1 MAARCLLLVW
11 VKSAKSIP
19 QPRANVFQERGRCW
33 GILPSGGAVLGIVP
47 GHGGHRHRQ
56 DLRQPVLDGGDDL
69 EEMKSGLSS
78 QKGIT
83 MLRILNDTTKKH
95 QTKICLVLFGAPA
108 GIRIPDTLI
117 KRIQGASF
125 VKFQKFE
132 GTLFYRIIAKYAFAH
147 TALFAYSVMLCNR
160 YPAIQ
165 VCKKCAK
172 MCRRAKQSPMDKS
185 ITGFMAGFR
194 TTEQTPFDIEMRFP
208 MNKRLSCRC

>member
-11 VKSAKSIP
+11 VKSAKGIP

-95 QTKICLVLFGAPA
+95 RTKICLVLFGAPA

-117 KRIQGASF
+117 KRAHRAEHSF
-125 VKFQKFE
+125 PPSNFCTLCRILQVRVPIATLETVQKQCRNRAL
-132 GTLFYRIIAKYAFAH
+132 TL
-147 TALFAYSVMLCNR
+147 
-160 YPAIQ
+160 
-165 VCKKCAK
+165 
-172 MCRRAKQSPMDKS
+172 
-185 ITGFMAGFR
+185 G
-194 TTEQTPFDIEMRFP
+194 
-208 MNKRLSCRC
+208 

>member
-11 VKSAKSIP
+11 VKSAKGIP

-69 EEMKSGLSS
+69 EKMKSGLSS

-95 QTKICLVLFGAPA
+95 RTKICLVLFGVPA

-132 GTLFYRIIAKYAFAH
+132 ETLFLSYHRKTRLCTYRIVCIQCN
-147 TALFAYSVMLCNR
+147 ALQPLSSYSGV
-160 YPAIQ
+160 Q
-165 VCKKCAK
+165 KVCKNV
-172 MCRRAKQSPMDKS
+172 Q
-185 ITGFMAGFR
+185 TGKTKPNG
-194 TTEQTPFDIEMRFP
+194 QINHRFYG
-208 MNKRLSCRC
+208 RV

>member
-11 VKSAKSIP
+11 VKSAKGIP

-69 EEMKSGLSS
+69 EKMKSGLSS

-95 QTKICLVLFGAPA
+95 RTKICLVLFGAPA

-132 GTLFYRIIAKYAFAH
+132 ETLFLSYYRKTRLCTHRIVCIQCN
-147 TALFAYSVMLCNR
+147 ALQPLSSYSGV
-160 YPAIQ
+160 Q
-165 VCKKCAK
+165 KVCKNV
-172 MCRRAKQSPMDKS
+172 Q
-185 ITGFMAGFR
+185 TGKTKPNG
-194 TTEQTPFDIEMRFP
+194 QI
-208 MNKRLSCRC
+208 NHRLYGRV

>member
-11 VKSAKSIP
+11 VKSAKGIP

-83 MLRILNDTTKKH
+83 MLRQHRTIPALRLKH
-95 QTKICLVLFGAPA
+95 RSGSCGTASAAPRSPYRHLELCGIALTIPELWHICHNEICRKVCLRCRGRCSPTVGQGISHIFIVRSGRLQWGAGAPA
-108 GIRIPDTLI
+108 LPYKKLHSVWAVQLHQNYR
-117 KRIQGASF
+117 F
-125 VKFQKFE
+125 VSRS
-132 GTLFYRIIAKYAFAH
+132 L
-147 TALFAYSVMLCNR
+147 
-160 YPAIQ
+160 
-165 VCKKCAK
+165 
-172 MCRRAKQSPMDKS
+172 
-185 ITGFMAGFR
+185 FR
-194 TTEQTPFDIEMRFP
+194 T
-208 MNKRLSCRC
+208 

>member
-11 VKSAKSIP
+11 VKSAKGIP

-83 MLRILNDTTKKH
+83 MLRQHRTIMLDKTSSIICAFGLAAAAPRSPYRHLELCGIALRILNDITKKH
-95 QTKICLVLFGAPA
+95 RTKICLVLFGAPA

-117 KRIQGASF
+117 KSQVLYQLSYGH
-125 VKFQKFE
+125 
-132 GTLFYRIIAKYAFAH
+132 KYSIC
-147 TALFAYSVMLCNR
+147 LLQLKYCNR
-160 YPAIQ
+160 YGRKSQAFCRIFSQ
-165 VCKKCAK
+165 KI
-172 MCRRAKQSPMDKS
+172 CRRA
-185 ITGFMAGFR
+185 AGAG
-194 TTEQTPFDIEMRFP
+194 T
-208 MNKRLSCRC
+208 

>member
-11 VKSAKSIP
+11 VKSAKGIP

-95 QTKICLVLFGAPA
+95 RTKICLVLFGAPA

-132 GTLFYRIIAKYAFAH
+132 EALFLSYHRKTRLCTHRIICIQCN
-147 TALFAYSVMLCNR
+147 ALQPLSSYSGV
-160 YPAIQ
+160 Q
-165 VCKKCAK
+165 KVCKNV
-172 MCRRAKQSPMDKS
+172 Q
-185 ITGFMAGFR
+185 TGKTKPNG
-194 TTEQTPFDIEMRFP
+194 QINHRFYG
-208 MNKRLSCRC
+208 RV

>member
-11 VKSAKSIP
+11 VKSAKGIP

-33 GILPSGGAVLGIVP
+33 GILPSGSAVLGIVP

-95 QTKICLVLFGAPA
+95 RTRICLVLFGAPA

-132 GTLFYRIIAKYAFAH
+132 ETTFLSYHRKTRLCIHRIICIQCN
-147 TALFAYSVMLCNR
+147 ALQPLSSYSGV
-160 YPAIQ
+160 Q
-165 VCKKCAK
+165 KVCKNV
-172 MCRRAKQSPMDKS
+172 Q
-185 ITGFMAGFR
+185 TGKTKPNG
-194 TTEQTPFDIEMRFP
+194 QINHRFYG
-208 MNKRLSCRC
+208 RV

>member
-11 VKSAKSIP
+11 VKSAKGIP
-19 QPRANVFQERGRCW
+19 KPRANVFQERGRCW

-83 MLRILNDTTKKH
+83 MLRQHRTIPALRLKHRSGSCGTASAAPRSPYRHLELCGIALRILNDTTKKH
-95 QTKICLVLFGAPA
+95 RTKICLVLFGAPA

-117 KRIQGASF
+117 KSQVLYQLSYGH
-125 VKFQKFE
+125 
-132 GTLFYRIIAKYAFAH
+132 KYSIC
-147 TALFAYSVMLCNR
+147 LLQLKYCNR
-160 YPAIQ
+160 YGRKSQAFCRIFSQ
-165 VCKKCAK
+165 KI
-172 MCRRAKQSPMDKS
+172 CRRA
-185 ITGFMAGFR
+185 AGAG
-194 TTEQTPFDIEMRFP
+194 T
-208 MNKRLSCRC
+208 

>member
-11 VKSAKSIP
+11 VKSAKGIP
-19 QPRANVFQERGRCW
+19 RPRANVFQERGRCW

-47 GHGGHRHRQ
+47 GHDGHRHRQ

-95 QTKICLVLFGAPA
+95 RTKICLVLFGAPA

-125 VKFQKFE
+125 VKFQKVRRNVILSYHRKIRLC
-132 GTLFYRIIAKYAFAH
+132 THRIVCIQCN
-147 TALFAYSVMLCNR
+147 ALQPLSSYSGV
-160 YPAIQ
+160 Q
-165 VCKKCAK
+165 KVCKNV
-172 MCRRAKQSPMDKS
+172 Q
-185 ITGFMAGFR
+185 TGKTKPNG
-194 TTEQTPFDIEMRFP
+194 QINHRFYG
-208 MNKRLSCRC
+208 RV

>member
-11 VKSAKSIP
+11 VKSAKEIP

-95 QTKICLVLFGAPA
+95 RTKICLVLFGVPA

-132 GTLFYRIIAKYAFAH
+132 ETLFLSYYSKTRLCTHRIVCIQCN
-147 TALFAYSVMLCNR
+147 ALQPLSSYSGVKK
-160 YPAIQ
+160 
-165 VCKKCAK
+165 VCKNV
-172 MCRRAKQSPMDKS
+172 Q
-185 ITGFMAGFR
+185 TGKTKPNG
-194 TTEQTPFDIEMRFP
+194 QINHRFYG
-208 MNKRLSCRC
+208 RV

>member
-11 VKSAKSIP
+11 VKSAKGIP

-33 GILPSGGAVLGIVP
+33 GILPSGSAVLGIVP

-95 QTKICLVLFGAPA
+95 RTRICLVLFGAPA

-132 GTLFYRIIAKYAFAH
+132 ETLFLSYHRKTHLCIHCIICIQCN
-147 TALFAYSVMLCNR
+147 ALQPLSSYSGV
-160 YPAIQ
+160 Q
-165 VCKKCAK
+165 KVCKNV
-172 MCRRAKQSPMDKS
+172 Q
-185 ITGFMAGFR
+185 TGKTKPNG
-194 TTEQTPFDIEMRFP
+194 QINHRFYG
-208 MNKRLSCRC
+208 RV